1 MSNERGTSKTYGSR
15 IEASS
20 EARSA
25 YSSTLSTFTIA
36 IAVCFSLIAARSIAA
51 DQQINAARAGNHASR
66 QIDDVVRGDANV
78 AHVLNRIAFGPRPG
92 DFERVKRIGIDAYI
106 DEQLDPD
113 RIALPDALTQRLA
126 SLDVQWLPAGT
137 LIEAFRDEQRAVQ
150 QERREQALVSADRS
164 NDAAKEGM
172 KESAKDDAKDGAQAA
187 RRELYRRFALQTA
200 EARLA
205 RAIDSP
211 RQLQE
216 VMTDFWYNHFNV
228 FVGKGLDRV
237 LVSNYER
244 DAIRPHAL
252 GHFRELLGATA
263 KHPAMLFYLDNW
275 LSTGADAEVNRTA
288 KQRAGLN
295 ENYAR
300 ELMELHTLGVE
311 NEGKAGG
318 YTQKDVTEL
327 ARMLT
332 GWTFDGRAAGQG
344 GPIAGVESRA
354 LFIFAPRR
362 HDNGAKVW
370 LGHQIASNG
379 QQEGEY
385 ALDVL
390 ALHPATAKH
399 ISFQL
404 AQYFVADQP
413 PQALVDR
420 MTARYLATDGDIR
433 EVLRTLFYSAEFRDP
448 RAINAKFKTPY
459 QYVVS
464 AARASGYSIRNVQPL
479 VGTLAQLGMP
489 LYGCQTPDGY
499 KNTEAAWLNP
509 EGMTRRINFAT
520 ALASGRLPVDREPPL
535 MGPAATMRR
544 AIEMTSMPAA
554 QATAEAMPQA
564 MPQAMPPS
572 ALQTVPQLEARGP
585 ALQASSLL
593 DTLGPGIGNKTRN
606 IALSGDAQ
614 LAAALVLGSPDF
626 MRR

>member
-1 MSNERGTSKTYGSR
+1 MNEERDASNPRMARRGERLQ
-15 IEASS
+15 
-20 EARSA
+20 ARSFPCA
-25 YSSTLSTFTIA
+25 SACSSVVGVFTIA
-36 IAVCFSLIAARSIAA
+36 TAVCFSLVAARSIAA
-51 DQQINAARAGNHASR
+51 DQQAGAARVANRASPT
-66 QIDDVVRGDANV
+66 IDDEARNDASV
-78 AHVLNRIAFGPRPG
+78 AHVLNRAAFGPRPG
-92 DFERVKRIGIDAYI
+92 DFERVKRIGIDAYL

-113 RIALPDALTQRLA
+113 GIALPDDLTQRLA
-126 SLDVQWLPAGT
+126 GLDVQRLPAGT
-137 LIEAFRDEQRAVQ
+137 LIVAFRDEQKAVRQ
-150 QERREQALVSADRS
+150 AQREQSQAAQGQGAQGQVGDR
-164 NDAAKEGM
+164 M
-172 KESAKDDAKDGAQAA
+172 KDGAAKDDAVAA

-205 RAIDSP
+205 RAIESP

-244 DAIRPHAL
+244 DAIRPQAL

-275 LSTGADAEVNRTA
+275 LSTGADAEVNRA
-288 KQRAGLN
+288 ARQQAGLN

-311 NEGKAGG
+311 NEGKPGG
-318 YTQKDVTEL
+318 YMQKDVTEL

-332 GWTFDGRAAGQG
+332 GWTFDGLATGRA
-344 GPIAGVESRA
+344 GPIAGVESRS

-362 HDNGAKVW
+362 HDNGAKLW
-370 LGHQIASNG
+370 LGHQIAPNG

-390 ALHPATAKH
+390 AMHPATAKH
-399 ISFQL
+399 VSFQI

-420 MTARYLATDGDIR
+420 MTARYLLTDGDIR
-433 EVLRTLFYSAEFRDP
+433 EVLRTLFYSPEFRDP
-448 RAINAKFKTPY
+448 RSFNAKFKTPY

-464 AARASGYSIRNVQPL
+464 AARASGYPINNVQPL

-509 EGMTRRINFAT
+509 EGMTRRINFAA
-520 ALASGRLPVDREPPL
+520 ALASGRLAIDRALP
-535 MGPAATMRR
+535 G
-544 AIEMTSMPAA
+544 PAA
-554 QATAEAMPQA
+554 QAMLQSA
-564 MPQAMPPS
+564 PPV
-572 ALQTVPQLEARGP
+572 ATLQIEGRAP
-585 ALQASSLL
+585 ALQAASLL
-593 DTLGPGIGNKTRN
+593 ETLGPGIGNRTRN
-606 IALSGDAQ
+606 IALSGEPQ